1 MLQNASTT
9 RFMRKPRGAIPPT
22 VMRVFQHRRVTR
34 LLLLVPCAVFAL
46 ILLLSSMKSRRP
58 HVAKLPLQKYVE
70 EADRRQPA
78 TQASEFNPVRM
89 AVTDD
94 TTIAELCQSF
104 PKHLL
109 KRIQPVLK
117 VGHGDAD
124 DKLKA
129 QMGSVSACFGP
140 GELLVVSDF
149 DEDILGGHHAIDVL
163 ARLPKSHYNSTA
175 FKKWAS
181 YENMQAL
188 GGDKTKFDGK
198 VDGWAIDKYK
208 FMPAVDVAWEKMPDK
223 EFYVF
228 YETDTCVFPLSS
240 YNALATDLLF
250 FRYIFWDTM
259 FRLLATLDPDDRIY
273 MGSPTPGHPDSER
286 LDQATFFVNGG
297 PGYVISRGA
306 MRALVNEEATVKAG
320 SVAVRWSDRIHDGE
334 CCGDQVLGSA
344 LWSLGVQVHGRWPMF
359 QPFHTDELLYDD
371 EFWCMP
377 IVSMHKVPP
386 DEMLDMFKLEF
397 ARRDIDVSVHRTCAN
412 IISRAEP

>member
-9 RFMRKPRGAIPPT
+9 RFTRRLWGAMPPT

-34 LLLLVPCAVFAL
+34 LLLFVACAVFAL
-46 ILLLSSMKSRRP
+46 MLLLPSMESRKPR
-58 HVAKLPLQKYVE
+58 AAELPLQKYVE

-78 TQASEFNPVRM
+78 TQASEFSPVRTTV
-89 AVTDD
+89 AED

-109 KRIQPVLK
+109 RRIQPVLK

-129 QMGSVSACFGP
+129 QMGSVSACFEP

-149 DEDILGGHHAIDVL
+149 DENIVGGHHAIDVL

-208 FMPAVDVAWEKMPDK
+208 FMPAVDVAWEKMPEK

-228 YETDTCVFPLSS
+228 YETDTCVLPLSS
-240 YNALATDLLF
+240 YIILATDLSPSDIYSGTACSASWP
-250 FRYIFWDTM
+250 RSTRTIKSTWAPR
-259 FRLLATLDPDDRIY
+259 RLV
-273 MGSPTPGHPDSER
+273 TPMP
-286 LDQATFFVNGG
+286 
-297 PGYVISRGA
+297 
-306 MRALVNEEATVKAG
+306 
-320 SVAVRWSDRIHDGE
+320 
-334 CCGDQVLGSA
+334 SA
-344 LWSLGVQVHGRWPMF
+344 LTRQRSSL
-359 QPFHTDELLYDD
+359 TAA
-371 EFWCMP
+371 
-377 IVSMHKVPP
+377 P
-386 DEMLDMFKLEF
+386 DTLSAEV
-397 ARRDIDVSVHRTCAN
+397 RCA
-412 IISRAEP
+412 P